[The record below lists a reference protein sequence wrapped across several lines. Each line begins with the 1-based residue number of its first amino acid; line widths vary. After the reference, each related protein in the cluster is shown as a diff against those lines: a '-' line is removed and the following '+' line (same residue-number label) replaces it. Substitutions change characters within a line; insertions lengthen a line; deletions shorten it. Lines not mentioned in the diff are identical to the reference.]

1 MSLSVLMICSSYD
14 QEMPCP
20 VPPARMYLQQGE
32 LEDEEDERGPTPP
45 VRGAASS
52 PAAVSYS
59 HQSTATLTPSPQEEL
74 QPMLQD
80 CPEEVGHGQHQPDRR
95 YGRHSASSLTH
106 RLISTPTWHLQNA
119 LTEVLLRSRGAF
131 FQYHPI
137 GSPSW

>member
-1 MSLSVLMICSSYD
+1 MICSSYD

-32 LEDEEDERGPTPP
+32 LEEEDDERGPTSPCA
-45 VRGAASS
+45 GNASS

-80 CPEEVGHGQHQPDRR
+80 CPEEVGHGTLQPDRR
-95 YGRHSASSLTH
+95 YGGHSASSLTDW
-106 RLISTPTWHLQNA
+106 LVSTPKWHLQM
-119 LTEVLLRSRGAF
+119 LLQSTFQSRGLF
-131 FQYHPI
+131 F
-137 GSPSW
+137 